1 MKRNL
6 FDELKEYFSAL
17 QDAREE
23 KITLRTHAIEKKAA
37 PSINPEE
44 LLSIRQSLHLSRSV
58 FARYL
63 RTNLRALENLKQ
75 GRAKPNAQAAVLIRM
90 AARYPD
96 TVERLSAI

>member
-6 FDELKEYFSAL
+6 FDELKEGFSAL

-44 LLSIRQSLHLSRSV
+44 LLSIRQNFHLSRGV
-58 FARYL
+58 FTRYL
-63 RTNLRALENLKQ
+63 RTNLRTLENLEQ
-75 GRAKPNAQAAVLIRM
+75 CRAQPNAQVAVLIRM
-90 AARYPD
+90 VTRYPD